1 MQIGDIQVTFT
12 GLCGYDV
19 VLNSVAKEN
28 LPGELGS
35 SNSFDDGLS
44 ITLLKNGKEIKTLP
58 ADASIQVSYP
68 KPTSGSPSVLVW
80 NGSIW
85 IDQASF
91 VDGNNII
98 SDLAAPATL
107 VLVTH

>member
-28 LPGELGS
+28 LPGDLGS
-35 SNSFDDGLS
+35 GNSFDDGLS

-68 KPTSGSPSVLVW
+68 KPASGSPSVLVW
-80 NGSIW
+80 TGSTW
-85 IDQASF
+85 VDQASF

-98 SDLAAPATL
+98 SKMIAPATL